1 MKCIWYATIFMKI
14 EKRYYSYMHKSC
26 LERYVRNKNIG
37 KGYRKGWE
45 SLPCTQK
52 KKKKQYERL
61 CTTVIATKSTLIF
74 YDIGSIWGGAHWW
87 SGW

>member
-1 MKCIWYATIFMKI
+1 MKCILYATIFMKI
-14 EKRYYSYMHKSC
+14 EKSYYSYMHKSC
-26 LERYVRNKNIG
+26 LEGYMRNKSNR

-45 SLPCTQK
+45 SLLCTQL
-52 KKKKQYERL
+52 KQYEWL

-74 YDIGSIWGGAHWW
+74 CDIGSIWGGAHWW